1 MIRFVHTADIH
12 FGMENYGKIDPKTGI
27 HSRLLDFEQSLNTC
41 IDYAIKHDVDFFMF
55 SGDAYKTATPSPT
68 QQKLLMRC
76 FIRLYQ
82 AKIPLVI
89 VVGNHDNPL
98 SFGKA
103 NSLDIFGSLPV
114 DGFHVFAKPDKL
126 LLQTKSGPIQI
137 VGIPWPNRHNIALKD
152 DYYGQTATDIT
163 EQISQALAKIITKLA
178 SQLDPTL
185 PAILAGHLTVSN
197 GLFSGSER
205 KAIYGQDPVLMPSQL
220 AISPFDYVA
229 LGHLHRFQNLN
240 EGGIPIVYSGS
251 IDRIDFG
258 ERKEEKGFCV
268 VTIDTET
275 SSCAKAPAD
284 LRKKCTFEFVQL
296 QTRPFIQI
304 DVILE
309 EEIAAS
315 VQASP
320 EAMPD
325 EAGAMLARRSTN
337 IGGAKVDQTSQILM
351 ALRKHEL
358 KDAIVKITYKLPVTA
373 IDQVD
378 VKKIQLACSHAMY
391 LVAIIPIRDIA
402 TRSYRSILSSEMD
415 LQTLLK
421 NYFDSKENLKPR
433 SENLIEKTLQLQHDV
448 DDEEACL

>member
-1 MIRFVHTADIH
+1 MIRFIHTADIH

-41 IDYAIKHDVDFFMF
+41 IDYAIEHDVDFFMF

-76 FIRLYQ
+76 FMRLYA
-82 AKIPLVI
+82 AKIPVVI

-98 SFGKA
+98 TFGKA
-103 NSLDIFGSLPV
+103 NSLDIFACLPI
-114 DGFHVFAKPDKL
+114 DGFHLFAKPDSL

-137 VGIPWPNRHNIALKD
+137 VGIPWPNRHNIALNEN
-152 DYYGQTATDIT
+152 YYGQTATDIT
-163 EQISQALAKIITKLA
+163 DQISDTLGKIIAKFA
-178 SQLDPTL
+178 QKLDPTL

-205 KAIYGQDPVLMPSQL
+205 KAIYGNDPVLMPSQL
-220 AISPFDYVA
+220 AIPPFDYVA
-229 LGHLHRFQNLN
+229 LGHLHRFQNVN

-268 VTIDTET
+268 VSITKNKEC
-275 SSCAKAPAD
+275 S
-284 LRKKCTFEFVQL
+284 FEFIQL
-296 QTRPFIQI
+296 KTRPFIQI
-304 DVILE
+304 DVELE
-309 EEIAAS
+309 EEIDAS
-315 VQASP
+315 DP
-320 EAMPD
+320 
-325 EAGAMLARRSTN
+325 T
-337 IGGAKVDQTSQILM
+337 QTQQILA
-351 ALRKHEL
+351 ALQRHTI

-378 VKKIQLACSHAMY
+378 VKKIQLACSHSMH
-391 LVAIIPIRDIA
+391 LVGIIPIRDVAI
-402 TRSYRSILSSEMD
+402 RSYRTILSNEMD

-421 NYFDSKENLKPR
+421 SYFESKENLKNR
-433 SENLIEKTLQLQHDV
+433 SNSLIEKTLKLEIDLDQS
-448 DDEEACL
+448 ENCSE

>member
-27 HSRLLDFEQSLNTC
+27 HSRLLDFQQSLNTC
-41 IDYAIKHDVDFFMF
+41 IDYAIEHDVDFFMF

-68 QQKLLMRC
+68 QQKLLMGC
-76 FIRLYQ
+76 FMRLYK
-82 AKIPLVI
+82 AKIPVVI

-103 NSLDIFGSLPV
+103 NSLDIFGCLPIE
-114 DGFHVFAKPDKL
+114 GFHVFAKPEAL
-126 LLQTKSGPIQI
+126 VLQTKSGPIQI
-137 VGIPWPNRHNIALKD
+137 VGIPWPNRHNIALKS
-152 DYYGQTATDIT
+152 DYYGQNATDIT
-163 EQISQALAKIITKLA
+163 DQISQALAKIITKLA
-178 SQLDPTL
+178 AQLDPTL

-240 EGGIPIVYSGS
+240 EGGIPIIYSGS

-258 ERKEEKGFCV
+258 ERKEEKGFCIV
-268 VTIDTET
+268 SISD
-275 SSCAKAPAD
+275 
-284 LRKKCTFEFVQL
+284 KKECSFEFVQL

-309 EEIAAS
+309 
-315 VQASP
+315 
-320 EAMPD
+320 D
-325 EAGAMLARRSTN
+325 ELEH
-337 IGGAKVDQTSQILM
+337 TSQILM
-351 ALRKHEL
+351 AMRKHEL
-358 KDAIVKITYKLPVTA
+358 KDAIVKITYKLSAVA

-433 SENLIEKTLQLQHDV
+433 SDNLIEKTLQLQNDI
-448 DDEEACL
+448 DSEETCL

>member
-1 MIRFVHTADIH
+1 MIRFIHTADIH

-41 IDYAIKHDVDFFMF
+41 IDYAIEHDVDFFMF

-76 FIRLYQ
+76 FMRLYQ

-103 NSLDIFGSLPV
+103 NSLDIFGSLPI
-114 DGFHVFAKPDKL
+114 DGFHVFAKPDTL

-137 VGIPWPNRHNIALKD
+137 VGIPWPNRHNIALKE
-152 DYYGQTATDIT
+152 DYYAQTALDIT
-163 EQISQALAKIITKLA
+163 EQISQALAQIITKLA
-178 SQLDPTL
+178 SKLDPTV

-205 KAIYGQDPVLMPSQL
+205 KAIYGHDPVLMPSQL
-220 AISPFDYVA
+220 AIPPFDYVA

-240 EGGIPIVYSGS
+240 EGGIPIIYSGS

-258 ERKEEKGFCV
+258 ERKEEKGFV
-268 VTIDTET
+268 VVSIDENKTC
-275 SSCAKAPAD
+275 S
-284 LRKKCTFEFVQL
+284 FEFMQL
-296 QTRPFIQI
+296 ATRPFIQI

-309 EEIAAS
+309 EEA
-315 VQASP
+315 
-320 EAMPD
+320 D
-325 EAGAMLARRSTN
+325 
-337 IGGAKVDQTSQILM
+337 AKIDHTSQMLT
-351 ALRKHEL
+351 ALKRHNL
-358 KDAIVKITYKLPVTA
+358 KDAIIKITYKLTA
-373 IDQVD
+373 AMIDQVD
-378 VKKIQLACSHAMY
+378 VKKIQMACSHAMY
-391 LVAIIPIRDIA
+391 LVAIIPIRELA
-402 TRSYRSILSSEMD
+402 TRSYRSVLSNEMD

-421 NYFDSKENLKPR
+421 NYFHSKENLKNR
-433 SENLIEKTLQLQHDV
+433 SDNLIEKTLQLQNDV
-448 DDEEACL
+448 DDADCLVP